1 MGNIPL
7 VALGG
12 KPPDIESYD
21 QLQANALGRRL
32 GQADLQGKNL
42 QNQEMKTILQGN
54 QAVVAAQHDPNWNV
68 ADPDQTV
75 KILKQYNVPL
85 NLQGQVMKTI
95 EGMKTSLANGSKEEL
110 AEFADAHSYFDDQF
124 QAVTNAPEDS
134 KQKTY
139 QQALANARRHVALY
153 PNGQVKQRAM
163 QEVDSAPPI
172 YDPNWIKSQ
181 HAQLRTTQFLTED
194 ALKQAQTREA
204 QGKGSQAE
212 QEGNLFA
219 ARIPGAV
226 AEGQLTQA
234 KIPGAEAESD
244 IQQQQAAMNPQQRA
258 LAGNL
263 FYGAAGGNA
272 QEKRALNLETQQKVA
287 AAQAAVAN
295 VPAGL
300 KGVAPHL
307 VAPAAADATKY
318 GQEYADA
325 VAAANDMKT
334 FVDMAKGGNKVAYA
348 YSPTEGVLTLNTARG
363 VKRVNMAEISSY
375 GGAGSALDRIKG
387 FLGKQSSGASIPDS
401 VLNDMQS
408 LHQAIAGNA
417 QTTYSNKL
425 KNVNSTYGSHF
436 EPVNRGRF
444 ASYEYRPATR
454 AHWIAR
460 QPSALV

>member
-1 MGNIPL
+1 MCP
-7 VALGG
+7 
-12 KPPDIESYD
+12 
-21 QLQANALGRRL
+21 GRTL
-32 GQADLQGKNL
+32 GQADLQTKNL
-42 QNQEMKTILQGN
+42 TNQEIKTILQGN
-54 QAVVAAQHDPNWNV
+54 QAVVAAQHDPSWDPS
-68 ADPDQTV
+68 DPDKIV
-75 KILKQYNVPL
+75 KVLRQYNVPL
-85 NLQGQVMKTI
+85 PLQGQVV
-95 EGMKTSLANGSKEEL
+95 EGLGKMKTSMMNGSKEDLAAL
-110 AEFADAHSYFDDQF
+110 AEAHADFDDQF
-124 QAVTNAPEDS
+124 QSLKTVPDDN
-134 KQKTY
+134 KQKAY
-139 QQALANARRHVALY
+139 QQVLANQRNFAARLPSSVR
-153 PNGQVKQRAM
+153 NQAM
-163 QEVDSAPPI
+163 QEIDKAPPLYNENYI
-172 YDPNWIKSQ
+172 RTE
-181 HAQLRTTQFLTED
+181 HAMLRTTQFLTED

-204 QGKGSQAE
+204 LGKGSQAQ

-287 AAQAAVAN
+287 AAQATVAN

-334 FVDMAKGGNKVAYA
+334 FVDMAKGGNKIAYA

-387 FLGKQSSGASIPDS
+387 FLGKQTSGASIPDS

-417 QTTYSNKL
+417 QTTYANKL

-436 EPVNRGRF
+436 EPVNMGGP
-444 ASYEYRPATR
+444 PAGATGKVKGSDGKF
-454 AHWIAR
+454 HWTDGKGDLGVAE
-460 QPSALV
+460 

>member
-1 MGNIPL
+1 MQG
-7 VALGG
+7 
-12 KPPDIESYD
+12 
-21 QLQANALGRRL
+21 NALGRRL
-32 GQADLQGKNL
+32 GQADLQTKNL
-42 QNQEMKTILQGN
+42 QNHKLIK
-54 QAVVAAQHDPNWNV
+54 V
-68 ADPDQTV
+68 
-75 KILKQYNVPL
+75 LKQYSVPVPL
-85 NLQGQVMKTI
+85 KAQVMKNI
-95 EGMKTSLANGSKEEL
+95 EGIKTSLANGSKEEL
-110 AEFADAHSYFDDQF
+110 AQVADAHSYFDDQF

-139 QQALANARRHVALY
+139 QQALTNARNHVALY
-153 PNGQVKQRAM
+153 QNGQAKQQAM
-163 QEVDSAPPI
+163 QEIASAPPI
-172 YDPNWIKSQ
+172 YDENWIRGQ
-181 HAQLRTTQFLTED
+181 HAQLRTQQFLTED
-194 ALKQAQTREA
+194 ALKKSQTAEA
-204 QGKGSQAE
+204 LGKGQQATAAGQLDTAKIPGE
-212 QEGNLFA
+212 IAEGNLF
-219 ARIPGAV
+219 
-226 AEGQLTQA
+226 QA

-244 IQQQQAAMNPQQRA
+244 IEQQQAAMSPQERS
-258 LAGNL
+258 LSGNL

-300 KGVAPHL
+300 RGVAPHL

-334 FVDMAKGGNKVAYA
+334 FVDMAKGGNKIAYA

-375 GGAGSALDRIKG
+375 GGAGSALDRVKG
-387 FLGKQSSGASIPDS
+387 FLGKQTSGASIPDN

-436 EPVNRGRF
+436 EPVNMGGP
-444 ASYEYRPATR
+444 PAGATGKVKGSDGKF
-454 AHWIAR
+454 HWTDGKGDLGVAE
-460 QPSALV
+460 